1 MSGDSPDRAT
11 LSIGAVSKATGIP
24 RETIRTWER
33 RYGFPDPERN
43 QAGHRVYTMQTVHQ
57 LRLISEA
64 LDAGYRPSNVVGED
78 IDQLRELLATS
89 QAGSQRTGSQRTGS
103 QPNKPE
109 PSTPPGV
116 SGEVPPDDRWVDAWL
131 DAAARFD
138 GDALETH
145 LYRAWN
151 RFGGLRFLEERVGPF
166 LTALGEA
173 WLNGDLNVSHEHFTS
188 ERLRDFLTRQWRP
201 LSDRASGAMV
211 VMANLPGEQH
221 CLGLHMAAVIIALA
235 GCEISFL
242 GANTPLDEIS
252 AAAAQQRSTAVL
264 ISVSKAYDSA
274 QARQMLDTL
283 TAEMDS
289 EALLVVG
296 GSGRPEA
303 VGPEIHL
310 DRWSELYDWAREI
323 ARQGR

>member
-43 QAGHRVYTMQTVHQ
+43 SAGHRVYPMQTVHQ

-64 LDAGYRPSNVVGED
+64 LDAGHRPSNVVGED
-78 IDQLRELLATS
+78 IGKLRELLATS
-89 QAGSQRTGSQRTGS
+89 QAGRQVQAPKSAA
-103 QPNKPE
+103 QPTISEQIPA
-109 PSTPPGV
+109 
-116 SGEVPPDDRWVDAWL
+116 DDQEWIDTWL

-151 RFGGLRFLEERVGPF
+151 RLGGVRFLEGRVGPF

-173 WLNGDLNVSHEHFTS
+173 WASGRLNVSHEHFTS

-201 LSDRASGAMV
+201 LSDRA
-211 VMANLPGEQH
+211 
-221 CLGLHMAAVIIALA
+221 
-235 GCEISFL
+235 
-242 GANTPLDEIS
+242 
-252 AAAAQQRSTAVL
+252 
-264 ISVSKAYDSA
+264 
-274 QARQMLDTL
+274 
-283 TAEMDS
+283 
-289 EALLVVG
+289 
-296 GSGRPEA
+296 
-303 VGPEIHL
+303 
-310 DRWSELYDWAREI
+310 
-323 ARQGR
+323 

>member
-1 MSGDSPDRAT
+1 MSGDSSDRAT

-43 QAGHRVYTMQTVHQ
+43 DAGHRVYTMQTVHQ

-89 QAGSQRTGSQRTGS
+89 RAGKDEAA
-103 QPNKPE
+103 P
-109 PSTPPGV
+109 PSV
-116 SGEVPPDDRWVDAWL
+116 SGEIPPDGEWLDAWL

-151 RFGGLRFLEERVGPF
+151 RFGGLQFLEERVGPF

-173 WLNGDLNVSHEHFTS
+173 WLNGNLNVSHEHFTS

-201 LSDRASGAMV
+201 LSDRTSGAMV

-283 TAEMDS
+283 AAEMDS
-289 EALLVVG
+289 EVLLVVG

-303 VGPEIHL
+303 VGPEIHM

-323 ARQGR
+323 VREGHL